1 MPHTQTLLLCRY
13 NLRMRTSSRLYNSP
27 TGNPHH
33 STNETRKDPFGNT
46 DGRNTSNQHTKKHRN
61 ATPNPARIAT
71 HGIKHSFT
79 QHVTHFRKEQRLFKR
94 ATVVRQMA
102 NGKRDTP
109 MAKTTDRDRRL
120 RPHSK
125 TDTCLKN
132 ARSSKK
138 VTRIKQ

>member
-1 MPHTQTLLLCRY
+1 
-13 NLRMRTSSRLYNSP
+13 MRTSSRLYNSP
-27 TGNPHH
+27 TETSHH
-33 STNETRKDPFGNT
+33 SKTETRKDAFGNDA

-79 QHVTHFRKEQRLFKR
+79 QHDTHFRKEQRLFKR
-94 ATVVRQMA
+94 ATVVRQME

-132 ARSSKK
+132 ARSFEK
-138 VTRIKQ
+138 VTHIKQSIIWHMPHTQTRF